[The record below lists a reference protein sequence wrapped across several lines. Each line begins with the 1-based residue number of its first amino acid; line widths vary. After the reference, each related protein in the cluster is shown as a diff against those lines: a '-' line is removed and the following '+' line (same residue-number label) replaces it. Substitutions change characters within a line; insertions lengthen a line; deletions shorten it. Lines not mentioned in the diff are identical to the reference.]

1 MQNDVP
7 DVLGK
12 GMNGR
17 KKVMK
22 NVMSKIGRT
31 IVALLPVPAC
41 FLLQVTVIIVAEVFL
56 MLPIMLESMTEGMS
70 NEEMMLLVSQAV
82 MSNIMIL
89 QIAAQAAMLLVFG
102 LWYYFAYGRKKRP
115 ESAEKPDGS
124 HIALLVALGLIFQFG
139 IGSILSLI
147 EIFAPQLMENYN
159 ELMELMGI
167 GEMSLPVMIATSVM
181 APLSEEVLCRG
192 VILRLAERVSARFWV
207 VNFIQALAFGILHGN
222 WVQGAYAFLLGLLL
236 GYIYGKYRNIWLCML
251 LHGAMNLSSFVVA
264 PFYTMFSE
272 ESLPVVYIVV
282 LAVSA
287 GLFAVCFKPFLK
299 KKAS

>member
-1 MQNDVP
+1 
-7 DVLGK
+7 
-12 GMNGR
+12 
-17 KKVMK
+17 MK

-41 FLLQVTVIIVAEVFL
+41 FLLQFIVIIVAEVFV
-56 MLPIMLESMTEGMS
+56 MLPIMLESMAEGMNS
-70 NEEMMLLVSQAV
+70 EEMLQLVNQTV
-82 MSNIMIL
+82 MSNIMII
-89 QIAAQAAMLLVFG
+89 QIAAQAATLLVFG

-124 HIALLVALGLIFQFG
+124 HIALLAALGLILQFG
-139 IGSILSLI
+139 IGSVLSLI

-159 ELMELMGI
+159 ELMELMGL

-207 VNFIQALAFGILHGN
+207 ANFIQALAFGILHGN
-222 WVQGAYAFLLGLLL
+222 WVQGIYAFLLGLLL

-251 LHGAMNLSSFVVA
+251 LHGAMNLSSFVVE
-264 PFYTMFSE
+264 PFYTLFSE
-272 ESLPVVYIVV
+272 ESLPVVFIVV

>member
-1 MQNDVP
+1 
-7 DVLGK
+7 
-12 GMNGR
+12 
-17 KKVMK
+17 MK

-31 IVALLPVPAC
+31 IVAFLPVPAC
-41 FLLQVTVIIVAEVFL
+41 FLLQVTVIIVAGVFL

-89 QIAAQAAMLLVFG
+89 QITAQAAMLLVFG

-124 HIALLVALGLIFQFG
+124 HIALLAALGLILQFG
-139 IGSILSLI
+139 IGSVLSLI
-147 EIFAPQLMENYN
+147 EIFAPQLMEDYN

-167 GEMSLPVMIATSVM
+167 GEMSLPVMIAISVM

>member
-1 MQNDVP
+1 
-7 DVLGK
+7 
-12 GMNGR
+12 
-17 KKVMK
+17 MK

-41 FLLQVTVIIVAEVFL
+41 FMLQVIVIIVAEVFL

-70 NEEMMLLVSQAV
+70 NEEMMQLVSQTF

-102 LWYYFAYGRKKRP
+102 LWYYFVYGRKKRP

-124 HIALLVALGLIFQFG
+124 HIALLAALGLILQFG
-139 IGSILSLI
+139 IGSVLSLI
-147 EIFAPQLMENYN
+147 EILAPQLMENYN

-299 KKAS
+299 KKVS

>member
-1 MQNDVP
+1 
-7 DVLGK
+7 
-12 GMNGR
+12 
-17 KKVMK
+17 MK

-31 IVALLPVPAC
+31 IVAFLPVPAC
-41 FLLQVTVIIVAEVFL
+41 FLLQVTVIIVAGVFL

-124 HIALLVALGLIFQFG
+124 HIALLAALGLILQFG
-139 IGSILSLI
+139 IGSVLSLI
-147 EIFAPQLMENYN
+147 EIFAPQLMEDYN

-167 GEMSLPVMIATSVM
+167 GEMSLPVMIAISVM